1 MENFRKFVTGW
12 FGKGLLVLFTIPF
25 AFLGIESYFAQ
36 SGSPNA
42 THVINGDSIAKED
55 LDAQIQSLQRNFL
68 QSVGGDASLLNQE
81 FIYKAALDNLISR
94 QLLVQQTNKLN
105 LALSAA
111 QIEQMLTQNEQLQEN
126 GVFSAQKYEQY
137 LRDTKQTNDSFV
149 AQVRQ
154 DQALQMLV
162 AGLSMALVNAK
173 DIEQINTLA
182 SEQRHLHLAS
192 VPLKPYLQDLSVRD
206 AEIQSYYD
214 KHQKQFIQLAQA
226 DVSFVVVKPEQLL
239 KQNVTVSDEDL
250 KQAYQQ
256 YVQNLPRKVK
266 HILVTTSGRNDT
278 EAQQRAQEA
287 YNKIK
292 AGESF
297 ANIAKAYS
305 EDIDSKENG
314 GLIANYAKGSV
325 SEQFD
330 QAIQMTA
337 VGEVSQPVKTN
348 FGYHLVSSELN
359 NAPSFE
365 SVKATLTAQVQK
377 HKTETAIVE
386 TINQLNEDVMGSDSL
401 ETIQQAVQG
410 ATVQTTHL
418 VANTQHPILSQPL
431 VKNRIF
437 GDESKQ
443 GEYRA
448 SSGLQLSNGDVVW
461 VKVSNYT
468 PAGVQTFDK
477 VKEYAKTLAL
487 NEKAAELAKQ
497 KLQTTLADFKT
508 KLANEV
514 LASSDLKFEDAGFLR
529 RGQNLLPQV
538 QNVAFSLPTPEKSKW
553 SVGTLNMGNE
563 LILIAVSEVKHSTAD
578 KAEQIGKNELKNYY
592 AQRELGDYLYYLR
605 SNAQI
610 KDVQKK

>member
-36 SGSPNA
+36 SNSVNA

-68 QSVGGDASLLNQE
+68 QSVGGDTTLLNQD
-81 FIYKAALDNLISR
+81 FIYKAAVDNLISR
-94 QLLVQQTNKLN
+94 HLLVQQADKLN
-105 LALSAA
+105 LALSAE
-111 QIEQMLTQNEQLQEN
+111 QIEQMLMQNEQLQEN

-137 LRDTKQTNDSFV
+137 LRDTRQTNDSFV

-162 AGLSMALVNAK
+162 AGLSMALVNPK
-173 DIEQINTLA
+173 DVQQINSLA
-182 SEQRHLHLAS
+182 SEQRHLFLAS
-192 VPLKPYLQDLSVRD
+192 VPLKNYLQEVTVND
-206 AEIQSYYD
+206 AEVKSYYD
-214 KHQKQFIQLAQA
+214 KHQKKFIQLAQA
-226 DVSFVVVKPEQLL
+226 DVSFIVVKPEQLL
-239 KQNVTVSDEDL
+239 KERISISDEDL

-266 HILVTTSGRNDT
+266 HILITTSGRT
-278 EAQQRAQEA
+278 ELDAQKRAKEA
-287 YNKIK
+287 YEKIES
-292 AGESF
+292 GESF
-297 ANIAKAYS
+297 AQVAKNYS
-305 EDIDSKENG
+305 DDVDSKDNG
-314 GLIANYAKGSV
+314 GWISNYAKGSV
-325 SEQFD
+325 SENFD
-330 QAIQMTA
+330 QTIQKTT
-337 VGEVSQPVKTN
+337 VGKVSQPIKTP
-348 FGYHLVSSELN
+348 FGYHLISSELN
-359 NAPSFE
+359 EAPSFE
-365 SVKATLTAQVQK
+365 SLKATLTAQIQK
-377 HKTETAIVE
+377 HKTENAVVE
-386 TINQLNEDVMGSDSL
+386 AINQLNEDVMGSDSL

-410 ATVQTTHL
+410 SSVQNTH
-418 VANTQHPILSQPL
+418 VIANTQHPILSQTV

-448 SSGLQLSNGDVVW
+448 SSSLQLSNGDVVW
-461 VKVSNYT
+461 VKVSNYI

-477 VKEYAKTLAL
+477 VKEYAKTLVL
-487 NEKAAELAKQ
+487 NEKATELAKQ

-508 KLANEV
+508 KPAQEVVAN
-514 LASSDLKFEDAGFLR
+514 SQLKFEDAGFLR

-538 QNVAFSLPTPEKSKW
+538 QNVAFSLPTPATGKW

-563 LILIAVSEVKHSTAD
+563 LILIAVSEVKHPTID

-610 KDVQKK
+610 KDVQNK